1 MDEVQLK
8 ALQNLLATTRNV
20 PPQHRM
26 EALQVA
32 SRTQYGLYQ
41 QEGDQHG
48 MAIYEPLVLLTQQAE
63 SPEQLEALLQQA
75 ERG

>member
-1 MDEVQLK
+1 MDDQQLK
-8 ALQNLLATTRNV
+8 TLQSLLRTTEKV

-32 SRTQYGLYQ
+32 TRTQFGLYQ
-41 QEGDQHG
+41 QEGDQEG

-63 SPEQLEALLQQA
+63 SPEQLEALLQTA
-75 ERG
+75 